1 MMEIGR
7 VAMKTAGRD
16 AGKIVV
22 IVDKVDNN
30 FVIIDG
36 NVKRKRCNITHLEP
50 LQEVLGIKK
59 GASTEEVISEMKKAN
74 IKIEKKEKVKRK
86 PKEKKEEK
94 DAKKQR
100 K

>member
-1 MMEIGR
+1 MIDIGR
-7 VAMKTAGRD
+7 VCMKIAGRN

-22 IVDKVDNN
+22 VVDKVDDN

-50 LQEVLGIKK
+50 LQEVLKIKK
-59 GASTEEVISEMKKAN
+59 GASTEDVRAELKKLKM
-74 IKIEKKEKVKRK
+74 IQEKEKVKRK
-86 PKEKKEEK
+86 PKEKK
-94 DAKKQR
+94 DATTTKKQR